1 MRHFQS
7 SLSVRIVV
15 VLIALTMTMLGSSS
29 ISAQRRR
36 PVPSNP
42 PKAPSTDTPSNDV
55 NLRTAEQAQTE
66 MSILMSRR
74 TVMGDLEKERNRRAA
89 QLTSDLE
96 LLERVNK
103 ESLAPLLSATTLDF
117 KEVAQVSSDVKARAI
132 RIKFYSPIIL
142 VDRTGE
148 KIRYESNENQIT
160 PRLAQLSQAITKFVN
175 NPVFRVSAP
184 NDGELRSVAAHELDG
199 IIKLSDTI
207 NKLAKKLSK
216 SLVARK

>member
-29 ISAQRRR
+29 ISAQRRK
-36 PVPSNP
+36 PIPSNP
-42 PKAPSTDTPSNDV
+42 PKAPSPDTPSNGAS
-55 NLRTAEQAQTE
+55 LRTAEQAQME

-74 TVMGDLEKERNRRAA
+74 TLMGDLERERNRLSA
-89 QLTSDLE
+89 QLASDLE
-96 LLERVNK
+96 LLERLNK
-103 ESLAPLLSATTLDF
+103 ESVAPLLSTKTLDYR
-117 KEVAQVSSDVKARAI
+117 EVAQVSTDVKARAT
-132 RIKFYSPIIL
+132 RIKFYSPITL

-148 KIRYESNENQIT
+148 KIRYEFDENQLA
-160 PRLAQLSQAITKFVN
+160 PRLTQLSQAITKFVN

-184 NDGELRSVAAHELDG
+184 NDGELRSVAAHDLDG

-207 NKLAKKLSK
+207 NKIARKLSK
-216 SLVARK
+216 PLVARK